1 MTGSIRLDHPYHLEL
16 PSLRRVG
23 RHFQLD
29 GGAGNSPSSRFDYVL
44 DLSSLEEVGGH
55 FDIMGTSLDDFTQV
69 TSLKRVGGWL
79 HIWSNNNPLKSC
91 RPSPMVSSPLKQ
103 FTFVH
108 EAEMGVVKIVQVT
121 LPIRGVPRAGKGP
134 LTDLETLLWMSS

>member
-29 GGAGNSPSSRFDYVL
+29 GNAGNSPSSRFDYVL

-55 FDIMGTSLDDFTQV
+55 FDIWATSLDDFSQV

-79 HIWSNNNPLKSC
+79 HLWAMMDPLKSC
-91 RPSPMVSSPLKQ
+91 RPSPMVSSPQKL
-103 FTFVH
+103 
-108 EAEMGVVKIVQVT
+108 
-121 LPIRGVPRAGKGP
+121 RA
-134 LTDLETLLWMSS
+134 